1 MEREHTIKAFVV
13 FMKAAKSVQE
23 RIKHDIANY
32 DLSPTEFAVLEIL
45 YHKGKQTVQQICNRI
60 LLASGSM
67 TYVID
72 KLEKKDLLKRN
83 FCKED
88 RRVIHLTITVD
99 GRKLMDEIFPQ
110 HEIVIQELFGDLLI
124 EEKKLLISILKK
136 VGQKADFKS

>member
-1 MEREHTIKAFVV
+1 METELTIKAYIV

-32 DLSPTEFAVLEIL
+32 DLSPTEFAVLEVL
-45 YHKGKQTVQQICNRI
+45 YHKGKQTVQQISSRI

-72 KLEKKDLLKRN
+72 KLERKGLLKRN

-88 RRVIHLTITVD
+88 RRVIHLTITKD
-99 GRKLMDEIFPQ
+99 GRKLMEEIFPQ
-110 HEIVIQELFGDLLI
+110 HELIIHELFGDLTN
-124 EEKKLLISILKK
+124 EEKELIINILKK
-136 VGQKADFKS
+136 VGQKADIKN

>member
-1 MEREHTIKAFVV
+1 MERELTIKAYVV

-23 RIKHDIANY
+23 RIKHDIASY
-32 DLSPTEFAVLEIL
+32 DLSPTEFSVVEAL

-72 KLEKKDLLKRN
+72 KLESKGLIKRN

-88 RRVIHLTITVD
+88 RRVIHLTITEE
-99 GRKLMDEIFPQ
+99 GKKLMVEIYPQ
-110 HEIVIQELFGDLLI
+110 HELVINEMFGDLTI
-124 EEKKLLISILKK
+124 EEKELIISVLKK
-136 VGQKADFKS
+136 VGQKADLKS

>member
-1 MEREHTIKAFVV
+1 MERDLTIKAFIV

-23 RIKHDIANY
+23 RIKHDIGNY
-32 DLSPTEFAVLEIL
+32 DLSPTEFAVVEVL

-72 KLEKKDLLKRN
+72 KLEQKDLLKRN

-88 RRVIHLTITVD
+88 RRVIHLTITEQ
-99 GRKLMDEIFPQ
+99 GRKLMNEIFPK
-110 HEIVIQELFGDLLI
+110 HELVIQELFGELTI
-124 EEKKLLISILKK
+124 EEKKLIISILKK
-136 VGQKADFKS
+136 VGQKADFKN